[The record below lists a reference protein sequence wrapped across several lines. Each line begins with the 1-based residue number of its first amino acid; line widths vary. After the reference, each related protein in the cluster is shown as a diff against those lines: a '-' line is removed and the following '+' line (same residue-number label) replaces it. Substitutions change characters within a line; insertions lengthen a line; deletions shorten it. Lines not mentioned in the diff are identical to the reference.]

1 MENKIQKAETIDR
14 LKNLIRNSG
23 EGFFK
28 KITRGEKTLYVAYT
42 NVNGFLSLLINGH
55 GKTYAFIK
63 ESLTDEDRAKELNI
77 LFDDKELHYFSKN
90 ELKQMEELAEQQKL
104 GNNVIEN
111 ITPGDIKNLVEKC
124 QMTFDEINAGYVF
137 INIIDK
143 FNKYKSG
150 TEWNNA
156 CNMAYVFRLGII
168 QGKREERARR
178 KASLIVGGTN

>member
-28 KITRGEKTLYVAYT
+28 KVTRGEKTLYVAYT

-90 ELKQMEELAEQQKL
+90 ELKQMEELAEQQELKKKIIKNITLGDVKTIVENYDLTFAELTGSVELIDIIKRFNKFDNGDTKWNTACAMAFAFKL
-104 GNNVIEN
+104 GEV
-111 ITPGDIKNLVEKC
+111 
-124 QMTFDEINAGYVF
+124 Y
-137 INIIDK
+137 
-143 FNKYKSG
+143 
-150 TEWNNA
+150 
-156 CNMAYVFRLGII
+156 
-168 QGKREERARR
+168 GKREERARR
-178 KASLIVGGTN
+178 KSQVVGGTN